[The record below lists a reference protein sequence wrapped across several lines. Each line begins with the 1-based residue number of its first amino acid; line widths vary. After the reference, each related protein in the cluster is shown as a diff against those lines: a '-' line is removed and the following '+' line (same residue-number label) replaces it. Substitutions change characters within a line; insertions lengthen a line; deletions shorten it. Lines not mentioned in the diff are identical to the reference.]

1 MFQVGQILVEAAP
14 QHSTLWLLHHAWQ
27 LMSCGHIIGKHRRWG
42 QEGGKREVEKKVRE
56 KSAQKPR

>member
-1 MFQVGQILVEAAP
+1 
-14 QHSTLWLLHHAWQ
+14 
-27 LMSCGHIIGKHRRWG
+27 MSCGHIIGKHRRSGARGRGRWR